1 MTCLVWM
8 VIVTMIFGASIA
20 SEEKIDNS
28 GAAQLL
34 LQSLGK
40 QNTKNKI
47 LITKLGYCY
56 CN

>member
-1 MTCLVWM
+1 MTCLAWM
-8 VIVTMIFGASIA
+8 VIVTMIFGTSIA
-20 SEEKIDNS
+20 NEEKIDNS

-40 QNTKNKI
+40 QNNKNKI

>member
-8 VIVTMIFGASIA
+8 VIVTMIFGTSIA

-40 QNTKNKI
+40 QKNKNKI
-47 LITKLGYCY
+47 LIIKLGYCY